1 MSSEAYTIIVS
12 ISVGSSNYE
21 LQISR
26 KGTMFVLEV
35 CRLLLALVLLKITMS
50 HWVNTKQASTHSTA
64 YFLGCRFILWRGS
77 ITLPKLQLLGQ
88 VTEEAQNLSRWAS

>member
-12 ISVGSSNYE
+12 IYVGSSNYE

-26 KGTMFVLEV
+26 KGTMFVLKV

-50 HWVNTKQASTHSTA
+50 HWVNA
-64 YFLGCRFILWRGS
+64 
-77 ITLPKLQLLGQ
+77 
-88 VTEEAQNLSRWAS
+88 E